1 MLQSRPRAPL
11 AWGARVGALALLLP
25 WLLTRRLL
33 SLTLGLT
40 GLGLRLLRRILAA
53 IAGWLSLRSRIGCAL
68 LTGLPVLGLLALT
81 LRILIARLARLA
93 VLRRPGLALCG
104 LCGLLRLLLTLLP
117 RLAGARL
124 TWILRLGRAFSVLG
138 IAVLLPRLIRGG
150 LGLSGRVWLRLP
162 RLAWLRLPR
171 LAGLGLLSSRL

>member
-1 MLQSRPRAPL
+1 MT
-11 AWGARVGALALLLP
+11 LLLP

-40 GLGLRLLRRILAA
+40 GLGLRLLWRILAA
-53 IAGWLSLRSRIGCAL
+53 IAGWLSLQSRIGCAL

-117 RLAGARL
+117 RLAGACL
-124 TWILRLGRAFSVLG
+124 TWILRWCFAAIAGWLGRAFSVLG

-150 LGLSGRVWLRLP
+150 LGLSGRVGLRLP
-162 RLAWLRLPR
+162 RLGRLRLPRLGRLRLPR
-171 LAGLGLLSSRL
+171 LAGLGLLGSGL